1 MRIGGLKEID
11 LDFRVIA
18 ATNRDLEQ
26 LVEQGLFRRDL
37 YYRLNI
43 LPVYIPPLRERRD
56 DIIALV
62 GHFLRMFNSRYGVNK
77 TFSDPVLKI
86 FSAYEWPGNGR
97 ELANLIERLLVMS
110 PHDLIIRDDLPL
122 KLGCRTGKCDRDGHE
137 IDADYARM
145 KPNVSLRR
153 ALEDFEL
160 NLIRDALRENQ
171 TLRQAADDL
180 EIDLSTLVRKKRK
193 YRL

>member
-1 MRIGGLKEID
+1 
-11 LDFRVIA
+11 
-18 ATNRDLEQ
+18 
-26 LVEQGLFRRDL
+26 
-37 YYRLNI
+37 
-43 LPVYIPPLRERRD
+43 
-56 DIIALV
+56 
-62 GHFLRMFNSRYGVNK
+62 MFNSRYGVNK
-77 TFSDPVLKI
+77 AFSDPVLKV

-97 ELANLIERLLVMS
+97 ELANLIERLVVMS

-122 KLGCRTGKCDRDGHE
+122 KLRCCSGKCDPAG
-137 IDADYARM
+137 YASAPDHAER

-153 ALEDFEL
+153 ALEEFEL
-160 NLIRDALRENQ
+160 KLIQEALRGNQ